1 MKAKLTLATIG
12 LVAIVLLAI
21 SGCSSTG
28 AALKCPDL
36 ASRKAHIPLFA
47 KASKPAHHTKPDN
60 TVTASTAT
68 AVAPAQ
74 DKVAVKSMKPNQLTA
89 AIKGDLP
96 FKIKV
101 PKWGGQFND
110 EEIDKVNT
118 FLGKY
123 SNNHV
128 AITKNAK
135 GKVFMSATSA
145 KEFIKL
151 TKQLAEMKKHPPID
165 DHVGDI
171 LALVGFICGIVA
183 IGLCVVPYVDF
194 ISIFPA
200 GPAGVVLGILGLHSE
215 RHTKALIG
223 IILGAIGF
231 TLGIVFF
238 ILWSVVFLPG
248 IIL

>member
-1 MKAKLTLATIG
+1 MKTKLTLGAVG

-28 AALKCPDL
+28 SAVKCPDL
-36 ASRKAHIPLFA
+36 ASRKSHIPSFA
-47 KASKPAHHTKPDN
+47 KISKPLHQSKSDN
-60 TVTASTAT
+60 TAT
-68 AVAPAQ
+68 ASNSVPQKQEKIEANH
-74 DKVAVKSMKPNQLTA
+74 MKQNQLIA
-89 AIKGDLP
+89 AIKGDIP
-96 FKIKV
+96 FKMKV

-128 AITKNAK
+128 AVMKNDK
-135 GKVFMSATSA
+135 GKIYMTATSV
-145 KEFIKL
+145 KEFVKL
-151 TKQLAEMKKHPPID
+151 TKQLVEMKKHPPID
-165 DHVGDI
+165 DHAADI

-183 IGLCVVPYVDF
+183 IGACVIPYFDF

-200 GPAGVVLGILGLHSE
+200 GPAGIVLGILGLHSE

-223 IILGAIGF
+223 IILGAVGF

-238 ILWSVVFLPG
+238 IFWMWYLSGGFL
-248 IIL
+248 I

>member
-1 MKAKLTLATIG
+1 MKTKLTLAVAG
-12 LVAIVLLAI
+12 LVAVVVLGI

-28 AALKCPDL
+28 SALKCPDL
-36 ASRKAHIPLFA
+36 AMHKSHIPSFA
-47 KASKPAHHTKPDN
+47 KISKPVHQAKADN
-60 TVTASTAT
+60 TAT
-68 AVAPAQ
+68 ALN
-74 DKVAVKSMKPNQLTA
+74 SMPQKQEKIETSHMKQNQLVATL
-89 AIKGDLP
+89 KGDLP
-96 FKIKV
+96 FKMQL

-128 AITKNAK
+128 AISKNAN
-135 GKVFMSATSA
+135 GRVTMSATSV
-145 KEFIKL
+145 KEFVKL
-151 TKQLAEMKKHPPID
+151 TKQLTELKKHPPID
-165 DHVGDI
+165 ENAANI

-183 IGLCVVPYVDF
+183 ISAALIPYFDF

-200 GPAGVVLGILGLHSE
+200 GPAGVVLGVLGLHSE

-231 TLGIVFF
+231 TLGIAFF
-238 ILWSVVFLPG
+238 IFWMWFLG
-248 IIL
+248 GLIL

>member
-1 MKAKLTLATIG
+1 MKTKLTLAAVG
-12 LVAIVLLAI
+12 LVAIVVLAI

-47 KASKPAHHTKPDN
+47 KVSKPGHHAQSDN
-60 TVTASTAT
+60 TAT
-68 AVAPAQ
+68 ASNSVPQKQ
-74 DKVAVKSMKPNQLTA
+74 DKVEANHMKQNQLVA
-89 AIKGDLP
+89 SIKGDIP
-96 FKIKV
+96 MKMKI
-101 PKWGGQFND
+101 PKWGGGMNQ
-110 EEIDKVNT
+110 EEMDKVNT

-128 AITKNAK
+128 AIMKNDK
-135 GKVFMSATSA
+135 GKMYMTATSV
-145 KEFIKL
+145 KEFLKL

-165 DHVGDI
+165 DHVADI

-183 IGLCVVPYVDF
+183 IGLCVVPYADF

-200 GPAGVVLGILGLHSE
+200 GPAGVVLGILGLHSG
-215 RHTKALIG
+215 RHKMALIG
-223 IILGAIGF
+223 LILGAIGF

-238 ILWSVVFLPG
+238 ILWSLVFLPG
-248 IIL
+248 III